1 MGIIKNVVN
10 YLPIATNI
18 SGNVT
23 KSECVNSLFK
33 GFNIIGVILIVRMV
47 FWLVKGFFRIWDCL
61 RVV

>member
-33 GFNIIGVILIVRMV
+33 GFNIIGVILIVRMFSKV
-47 FWLVKGFFRIWDCL
+47 FCL
-61 RVV
+61 KVFLEFGAV

>member
-33 GFNIIGVILIVRMV
+33 GFNIIGVILIVRMFSKV
-47 FWLVKGFFRIWDCL
+47 FCLKGFLEFRA
-61 RVV
+61 V